1 MRWQYVLVYHPV
13 SLPRGIALL
22 VVIDSFDA
30 SYTCCVALLV
40 NPTALNGDAG
50 LETLPMFPLV
60 FLNRRLRSH
69 RNLMIACL
77 LVGSCV
83 LGKHDWVKVAAT
95 LLH

>member
-1 MRWQYVLVYHPV
+1 MRWQYVLVYHSV

-30 SYTCCVALLV
+30 SYTCCVTFFV
-40 NPTALNGDAG
+40 NSTTLNGDAG

-60 FLNRRLRSH
+60 FLNSRLRSH

-83 LGKHDWVKVAAT
+83 LSKHDGVQVAAS

>member
-30 SYTCCVALLV
+30 SYTCCVPLLV
-40 NPTALNGDAG
+40 NPTTLNGDAG
-50 LETLPMFPLV
+50 LETLSMFPLV
-60 FLNRRLRSH
+60 FLNCRLRSH

-83 LGKHDWVKVAAT
+83 LSKHDWVQVAAS